1 MIEGGHRFAVVGVES
16 IDLMSRQRPVFSTG
30 QIRQVLTDHR
40 LQVLAVGRKKGR
52 RRLAPAESLPLVMD
66 DREEIPHAD
75 SLKQTK
81 VEERFVASG
90 NEQVDPQKFV
100 LHVFAVLAVNK
111 DFRHNLETSLGRQ
124 CARPGE
130 QGREALNIGHC
141 MSDPRAV

>member
-16 IDLMSRQRPVFSTG
+16 IDLTSRQRPVFSTG

-90 NEQVDPQKFV
+90 NEQVDPQK
-100 LHVFAVLAVNK
+100 L
-111 DFRHNLETSLGRQ
+111 SL
-124 CARPGE
+124 
-130 QGREALNIGHC
+130 IHI
-141 MSDPRAV
+141 